1 MQKTIIFILSLI
13 FAISCNNSQQK
24 SIDTDKSKVDSVS
37 MNDQKLVEKIFYNVP
52 APLEMA
58 KLAKDAGMIFNPE
71 LTNPIENKQFYID
84 QTSQAL
90 NLGVYGADLSYARI
104 FDQVQESVNF
114 LSVIREL
121 TDKLQIPQDEKTMNL
136 DRMEKFIDN
145 RDSLLQVITKMY
157 GEVDIYLKEN
167 NRGLVA
173 VMIISGGWIEGN
185 YLALSTMDKN
195 NPNEKVLQRIGE
207 QKYSLESLIKL
218 IEPHVKKDHK
228 SSDILNDFKE
238 LYKLYED
245 VTISTTNQGVET
257 DSANGKTTL
266 TGNTTVEIDTETLI
280 NISDYMNGLRNK
292 VTKP

>member
-1 MQKTIIFILSLI
+1 VQKTFLIVLILTSFIG
-13 FAISCNNSQQK
+13 CNNNQKK
-24 SIDTDKSKVDSVS
+24 SIDADKSHLDST
-37 MNDQKLVEKIFYNVP
+37 NINNQKLVEKIFYNVP

-58 KLAKDAGMIFNPE
+58 KLAKDAGMVFNPE
-71 LTNPIENKQFYID
+71 LTNPIENKEYYID

-104 FDQVQESVNF
+104 FDQIQESVNF

-136 DRMEKFIDN
+136 DKMEKFIDN
-145 RDSLLQVITKMY
+145 RDSLLHVITKMY

-167 NRGLVA
+167 NRSLVA

-195 NPNEKVLQRIGE
+195 NPNKKVLQRIGE

-228 SSDILNDFKE
+228 SSEILNDFKE
-238 LYKLYED
+238 LSKLYEG
-245 VTISTTNQGVET
+245 VTITTTNQGVET

-266 TGNTTVEIDTETLI
+266 TGNTTVEIDTETLM
-280 NISDYMNGLRNK
+280 NISEFMNGLRNK
-292 VTKP
+292 ITKP